1 MRTASCAEV
10 LARLRAEY
18 LEMPGMRLTAAQV
31 QRLCG
36 VERASCQWALD
47 RLVAAKFL
55 CVKDGGY
62 ARLTDEAA
70 SRPQA
75 ATADLGV
82 RPPIAAAS

>member
-31 QRLCG
+31 PRLCG

-55 CVKDGGY
+55 SVKDGGY
-62 ARLTDEAA
+62 ARLTDKAA
-70 SRPQA
+70 SRPRA
-75 ATADLGV
+75 AVADLGD
-82 RPPIAAAS
+82 RPSIATAS

>member
-1 MRTASCAEV
+1 MKTASCAEV

-36 VERASCQWALD
+36 VERTTCQWALD

-70 SRPQA
+70 SRPRA
-75 ATADLGV
+75 AKADLGV
-82 RPPIAAAS
+82 HPRVATAS